1 MEVQEER
8 VLTTRHAQVQVTRG
22 PLEAPVSQVYLH
34 ELPIL
39 KAIHGDS
46 NVSILDEDDALR
58 EVDAMSEYIRLE
70 GKYGNK
76 PPNDQPWVEVV
87 FGRFDD
93 HRFSSYLEQVPE
105 VSKRNVARA
114 QGRLLTGMTKSDLVD
129 EALAHGIQAPEMMAR
144 GELMTMIREA
154 RDGNSISPAT

>member
-1 MEVQEER
+1 MDVQNER
-8 VLTTRHAQVQVTRG
+8 VLKTRHAQVQVTRG

-34 ELPIL
+34 EVPIL
-39 KAIHGDS
+39 KAIHGDN
-46 NVSILDEDDALR
+46 NVNILDEDDTAR
-58 EVDAMSEYIRLE
+58 EVDALNEYIRLE

-76 PPNDQPWVEVV
+76 APSDQPWVEVV
-87 FGRFDD
+87 FGRFQEE
-93 HRFSSYLEQVPE
+93 RFITYLEQVPSE
-105 VSKRNVARA
+105 PKRGRARP